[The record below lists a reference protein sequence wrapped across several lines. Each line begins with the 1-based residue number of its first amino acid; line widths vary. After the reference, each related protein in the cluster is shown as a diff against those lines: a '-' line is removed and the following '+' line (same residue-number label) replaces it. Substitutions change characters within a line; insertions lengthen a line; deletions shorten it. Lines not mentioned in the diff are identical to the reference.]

1 VTADAKAVSPV
12 MITFVRRGLLALT
25 LIGIA
30 ATAFE
35 LSTEHHWNGLEQLI
49 PWFALTALTVA
60 LVLAVLPGRG
70 AQLLARVLALVVL
83 GASVYGVLDHIAVNY
98 NSGPLDQRFADTWES
113 LSATQRWWYAFTKQV
128 GPSPPL
134 APGVLAQTALL
145 LLLAT
150 VMRGKRAEPEP
161 TPAPV

>member
-1 VTADAKAVSPV
+1 MVTL
-12 MITFVRRGLLALT
+12 VRRSLLALT

-35 LSTEHHWNGLEQLI
+35 LSTEHHWNGFEQLI
-49 PWFALTALTVA
+49 PWFALAALTVA

-70 AQLLARVLALVVL
+70 ARLLAWVLALLVL
-83 GASVYGVLDHIAVNY
+83 GASVYGVVDHITVNY

-113 LSATQRWWYAFTKQV
+113 LSASQRWWYAATKEV

-134 APGVLAQTALL
+134 APGMLAQTALL

-150 VMRGKRAEPEP
+150 LMRRKRVQSEA
-161 TPAPV
+161 TSVPA